1 MMMDLFTIFYLQV
14 SIAIPNLIIYYL
26 FKKIIIKKSNSGMK
40 FLLFNLVKD
49 FVWISFWI
57 YKLDKDLEIF
67 FYIISVF
74 LINSF
79 LLYYVVIK
87 KLNSI

>member
-1 MMMDLFTIFYLQV
+1 
-14 SIAIPNLIIYYL
+14 
-26 FKKIIIKKSNSGMK
+26 MK
-40 FLLFNLVKD
+40 FLLVNLVKD
-49 FVWISFWI
+49 FVWVSFWI

-87 KLNSI
+87 KLNNI

>member
-1 MMMDLFTIFYLQV
+1 MQQFNQIKFQTLESLK
-14 SIAIPNLIIYYL
+14 N
-26 FKKIIIKKSNSGMK
+26 KKIIIKKSNSGMK
-40 FLLFNLVKD
+40 FLLVNLVKD
-49 FVWISFWI
+49 FVWVSFWI

>member
-1 MMMDLFTIFYLQV
+1 MQQFNQIKFQTLESLK
-14 SIAIPNLIIYYL
+14 N
-26 FKKIIIKKSNSGMK
+26 KKIIIKKSNSGMK
-40 FLLFNLVKD
+40 FLLVNLVKD